1 MADRNLNETFE
12 AFGDWFLPEDPE
24 RKIAGHLNYTSD
36 GTDLHLNESFQA
48 LRGIIGVGTQMKDY
62 PVIYGITRDGEAM
75 TLLKAQRMGVSL
87 NFGVG
92 GLRESERIHTSW
104 LLVGAHMPPDFLY
117 KEMSFRVPGLQIWLS
132 QKSIEH
138 SFAKELKSN
147 SYSVTYVI
155 RNMPTESI
163 RLAAIDASIKFN
175 YDWSTKCDEFTSI
188 ELNVSAWVTISP
200 DEPQKMDWFIREES
214 KITTMLSFIAG
225 STMSPDCIR
234 TSINENHKVNFLITL
249 RESKCCTYTNPNDF
263 FMMKAG
269 MGIGF
274 KNVASSWFEE
284 YPKLHMPSQLAL
296 SVLSSEHLWLHVKFL
311 SYMQA
316 LEGFHRGLYEGTY
329 MEDSQYQA
337 VKSALCAAIPTGIEA
352 DHKASLT
359 SRIRY
364 GNQISLNKRLTELSK
379 LLSEPIRTTI
389 LGSDGKIPRK
399 WIDTRNYYTHWDEEL
414 KENVLDNQG
423 MYDATVRMS
432 HFLRALYLNLMK
444 IPQESILKS
453 LCNTSNYSQHLVQIN
468 LREQTPSNDR
478 AGMIMSIQE
487 IESGG
492 SNSI

>member
-1 MADRNLNETFE
+1 MADRSLNEAFE
-12 AFGDWFLPEDPE
+12 AFGEWFLPEDQE

-36 GTDLHLNESFQA
+36 GTELHLNESFQA
-48 LRGIIGVGTQMKDY
+48 LRGIIGAGTQMQDY
-62 PVIYGITRDGEAM
+62 PVIYGITREGEAI
-75 TLLKAQRMGVSL
+75 TLLKAQRMGVSF
-87 NFGVG
+87 NFGAG
-92 GLRESERIHTSW
+92 GLREPERIRSSW
-104 LLVGAHMPPDFLY
+104 LLVGAHVPPDFLY
-117 KEMSFRVPGLQIWLS
+117 DNMSFRVPGLQIWLS

-138 SFAKELKSN
+138 SFAKELETN
-147 SYSVTYVI
+147 NYSVTYVI

-175 YDWSTKCDEFTSI
+175 FDWATKCDEFTSI

-200 DEPQKMDWFIREES
+200 DKPQNIDWFIREEN
-214 KITTMLSFIAG
+214 KITTMLSFISG

-234 TSINENHKVNFLITL
+234 TSINENHKANFLITL
-249 RESKCCTYTNPNDF
+249 RESKCCSYTNPNDF

-269 MGIGF
+269 MGIKF
-274 KNVASSWFEE
+274 ENVASAWFEE
-284 YPKLHMPSQLAL
+284 YPKLHMPSQLGL
-296 SVLSSEHLWLHVKFL
+296 SVMSSENLWLHVKFL

-329 MEDSQYQA
+329 MDDSQYQA
-337 VKSALCAAIPTGIEA
+337 VRSVLCAAIPTSIEA

-379 LLSEPIRTTI
+379 LLSEPIRATI

-432 HFLRALYLNLMK
+432 HFLRALYLNLMG

-453 LCNTSNYSQHLVQIN
+453 LHNTSNSSQHLIQIN

-487 IESGG
+487 IDSG
-492 SNSI
+492 SS